1 MSALPETATV
11 PLALIVEAQRRLLG
25 AESLPELAEATWSL
39 ARGVAA
45 SPAVRLYQ
53 RTGDDLVPVQ
63 AHPEAAVE
71 SETPVERG
79 TGLVIACAPPA
90 DAPAGAVVLEHGGGD
105 AAALQA
111 LAELAAQAL
120 CLRLRH
126 QEERER
132 ERRSFARYLHDGIVQ
147 DLAYLA
153 LQLDLLT
160 RGLPLDAGEARR
172 LATRLRGEVDT
183 AIGGLRGTI
192 GELRRARTPVRTGR
206 TDAPVPDLER
216 AVLAIV
222 REALQNVRK
231 HARASRVV
239 IELVGEQHELRLSVS
254 DNGIGFAR
262 REDAIAGEHFGL
274 EQMRELAGELGGELA
289 LEPAPG
295 GGTRLAVHLPLHGSE
310 WVW

>member
-11 PLALIVEAQRRLLG
+11 PLALVVEAQRRLLA
-25 AESLPELAEATWSL
+25 AETLPELAEAVWALSCRVS
-39 ARGVAA
+39 ARPG
-45 SPAVRLYQ
+45 VRLYR
-53 RTGDDLVPVQ
+53 RTDDDLVLVQ
-63 AHPEAAVE
+63 AHPDTVGE
-71 SETPVERG
+71 P
-79 TGLVIACAPPA
+79 APPA
-90 DAPAGAVVLEHGGGD
+90 ECSAGLMVAWVPPAEAPAGAVVLEHDGGD
-105 AAALQA
+105 AAALRA
-111 LAELAAQAL
+111 LAELAAQAF
-120 CLRLRH
+120 CLWLRN

-132 ERRSFARYLHDGIVQ
+132 ERRQFARYLHDGIVQ

-153 LQLDLLT
+153 LQLDLLA
-160 RGLPLDAGEARR
+160 RGLPAESAETRR
-172 LATRLRGEVDT
+172 LAGRLRGEIDA

-192 GELRRARTPVRTGR
+192 GDLRRARTPTVSGT
-206 TDAPVPDLER
+206 TEAHAPDLER
-216 AVLAIV
+216 ALLAIV

-231 HARASRVV
+231 HAHASRVA
-239 IELVGEQHELRLSVS
+239 IELVGDQHELRLSVS
-254 DNGIGFAR
+254 DNGVGIAQ